1 MSQTEKK
8 HSSRASTDNN
18 QTSRNSRSSK
28 MSYGGSISD
37 IEADDESDKYRKM
50 AKKLARDKSELKDK
64 LRRLLDEVDQ
74 KTHEHRVELEKT
86 QDYFQDQIN
95 ELVEERDKVR
105 EEMEVI
111 REAVLEEK
119 EKLREQYEQKL
130 SKQKESLEKRYGGK
144 DSQVVKRLENTIATL
159 QERLNKQMEEREHV
173 KDTAEQFYAEKE
185 EQLRKTV
192 AELEDQLQKAKE
204 QHIKDRKD
212 LQMLTKTFTDEKEQI
227 VRKMRQEKNDEVFQ
241 ITSEKNSTVMA
252 LQNIKEQLEKRT
264 QDLDHKRDGLI
275 AQAKQQAE
283 QVKINAER
291 DRAEFVKNCKK
302 TMDEFKQEHE
312 HKFAVSETNYKMQIE
327 KMVKEHEKIVQNL
340 TAENSKKISLYM
352 ENTRRETEDYK
363 KTISALQ
370 TELTNVTEKCS
381 NIVQKKEEEVKKA
394 IERCNFEYHSR
405 YEEKDREINDLRLKN
420 DKISGESEET
430 IQRLKEQL
438 NLVRENMKKVQDN
451 SQAMNNQF
459 VSNLN
464 KQKELADKEISVR
477 DQTIGHLE
485 YQVKKIGEES
495 IDRFN
500 MLDRKARHLSEEN
513 KEVTDKYNN
522 MKSLT
527 EKQEEIISGL
537 RIEVQKLKENMLC
550 MHEQHRQDQFT
561 VGMNEQKLKLELEQK
576 KHECEF
582 LGKGVEEMKSKMA
595 ILSQTCAS
603 QKTQI
608 GIVTEN
614 LEKHVQ
620 NLGIR
625 DREITS
631 LNKSLSVA
639 NGELGRLKK
648 IYSDELHQKIL
659 EVKTDR
665 DRQVEDL
672 SRRLATYGVTVANLE
687 QSRVEMRQNIVALS
701 IERDKYKTIAE
712 TIVEKDKA
720 LENAV
725 KKVTGIEEHMHT
737 LEQSKQQT
745 EHKLQLLQSKHK
757 LLEESFSKDL
767 EAKNREVQKLQEDI
781 VSVKNSYGGFLAN
794 INAENKSKD
803 DEIKF
808 LRDKITE
815 YQVQEA
821 RMAELSNT
829 VGVLQNSHRVTL
841 EKIAEEK
848 KSEGDKMAKKVFE
861 LERKLAERDQDMEKI
876 KQEYNKKLTDMTKIP
891 QECKTK
897 MEEYE
902 KENGKLSVQ
911 LEASEKKL
919 YSLQAEYA
927 QILANV
933 RSKQEHLRE
942 REEELKK
949 AERTFREAPPRL
961 MDPSIRKARDDAL
974 ANLRQAKIELTKTKD
989 DTIQVTQKLAV
1000 AEGLIKD
1007 LEREKHLILKSQSDL
1022 KETFVNN
1029 LNHQQ
1034 EKHEREMTSKNER
1047 IKELEIMLTE
1057 KLSKRDI

>member
-18 QTSRNSRSSK
+18 QASRNSRSSK

-74 KTHEHRVELEKT
+74 KSHEHRVELEKT
-86 QDYFQDQIN
+86 QDYFQEQIN

-185 EQLRKTV
+185 EQLRKIV
-192 AELEDQLQKAKE
+192 AELEEQLQKAKE
-204 QHIKDRKD
+204 QHIKDRKE

-227 VRKMRQEKNDEVFQ
+227 VRKMSQEKNDEVFQ

-252 LQNIKEQLEKRT
+252 LQNIKEQLEKRN
-264 QDLDHKRDGLI
+264 QDLDRKRDGLI
-275 AQAKQQAE
+275 TQAKQQAE

-327 KMVKEHEKIVQNL
+327 KMAKEHEKIVQNL
-340 TAENSKKISLYM
+340 TAENSKKISLYT
-352 ENTRRETEDYK
+352 ENTRREIEDYK

-451 SQAMNNQF
+451 SQAMNIQF

-513 KEVTDKYNN
+513 KDVTDKYNN

-648 IYSDELHQKIL
+648 IYSDELQQKIL

-672 SRRLATYGVTVANLE
+672 NKRLATYSVTVANIE

-725 KKVTGIEEHMHT
+725 KKVSGIEEYMHT

-767 EAKNREVQKLQEDI
+767 EAKNREVQKLKEDI
-781 VSVKNSYGGFLAN
+781 VSVKNSYGGFLSN

-829 VGVLQNSHRVTL
+829 VSMLQNSHRVTL
-841 EKIAEEK
+841 EKMTEEK
-848 KSEGDKMAKKVFE
+848 KSEGDKMAKKVLE
-861 LERKLAERDQDMEKI
+861 LERKLAEREQDMEKI

-942 REEELKK
+942 REEEVKK
-949 AERTFREAPPRL
+949 AERAVREAPPRL

-974 ANLRQAKIELTKTKD
+974 ANLRQAKIELTRTKD

-1034 EKHEREMTSKNER
+1034 EKHEREMASKNER

-1057 KLSKRDI
+1057 KLSKREM